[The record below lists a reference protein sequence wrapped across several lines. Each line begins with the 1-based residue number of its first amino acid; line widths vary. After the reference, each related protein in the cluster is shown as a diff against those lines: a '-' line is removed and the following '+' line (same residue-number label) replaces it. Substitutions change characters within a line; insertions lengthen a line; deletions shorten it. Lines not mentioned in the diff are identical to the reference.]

1 MILIAKHAIHSSPSP
16 IRCIDKTFP
25 NTGGTQLRYRFWS
38 TTSLHSESRSR
49 VPRADSEARRLPNP
63 HSNAHHSTKQPSP
76 GWLPAHCCHLPRSKR
91 LRAPLEPLSTRKKAV
106 TSRRHFSKNLSG
118 AQCRQT
124 SPTDTHTSAWQD
136 LALLLTCG
144 CGRMPER

>member
-1 MILIAKHAIHSSPSP
+1 MPSTHLHHPSVALTKHSPTLGEPNCDTGSGPPPACTPKAGPGSPGQILRQGACQS
-16 IRCIDKTFP
+16 
-25 NTGGTQLRYRFWS
+25 
-38 TTSLHSESRSR
+38 
-49 VPRADSEARRLPNP
+49 P

-91 LRAPLEPLSTRKKAV
+91 LHAPLEPLSTRKKAV

>member
-49 VPRADSEARRLPNP
+49 VPRADSEARRLPKPPLQCAPFHKAAIPRVAASPLLPFASQQTPPCSFGALIHQKEGGHFQAAFLQKPEWRSVPANKPNRHP
-63 HSNAHHSTKQPSP
+63 HERMA
-76 GWLPAHCCHLPRSKR
+76 GFGFALDVWMW
-91 LRAPLEPLSTRKKAV
+91 
-106 TSRRHFSKNLSG
+106 
-118 AQCRQT
+118 
-124 SPTDTHTSAWQD
+124 THA
-136 LALLLTCG
+136 
-144 CGRMPER
+144 